1 MVNINVG
8 AAIKKCNTSAIFNPK
23 YPVCYCIMN
32 HKSFFFILL
41 FLGYGLTASANYSF
55 DAKCLQAY
63 KAIFDF
69 RLNDARELIQQEK
82 QQYPQNG
89 ITILLDN
96 YVDYISLLTSDNKT
110 EYNKL
115 IDNRSG
121 RIDALADNKENSPWY
136 LFARAEVYLQWGL
149 LKGRFGDYM
158 SSATDLKKAR
168 GLLND
173 NAEKYP
179 DFLPNQKSLALIN
192 VVFGSLPSNLKGI
205 ARLFGMSG
213 NIQAGYSEL
222 EKLRTQIPDTR
233 YAFYKNEVIFFLCI
247 MDVDVLH
254 DKNNYAK
261 LSNYLEGLDNQSI
274 LRTYLQ
280 GYVASRTGHNDD
292 AIANLQS
299 IPKSNQYID
308 LPIANYLIGC
318 AKLCRMDSDA
328 CNFLAAYINSYKGV
342 NYIKDSYLKMGYFY
356 LLKDDIVRYNYYV
369 NLTRTKGY
377 AIDEKDKQA
386 LEEANDTRPDNDL
399 LRARFYF
406 DGGYYSKALAQ
417 LQNKQEADCKILR
430 DKIELNYRL
439 GRIYQ
444 LLNRYNE
451 AVASYQRAI
460 TLGRAS
466 KYYFAANA
474 ALNAGGIYEYIKSYD
489 QAAKYYKMALSMKNH
504 EYQSS
509 IDTQAKEGL
518 ERIHR

>member
-1 MVNINVG
+1 MG
-8 AAIKKCNTSAIFNPK
+8 CK
-23 YPVCYCIMN
+23 
-32 HKSFFFILL
+32 
-41 FLGYGLTASANYSF
+41 LTASANYNF
-55 DAKCLQAY
+55 DTRCLQAY

-69 RLNDARELIQQEK
+69 RLNDARALIQQEK
-82 QQYPQNG
+82 QQYPKNG

-96 YVDYISLLTSDNKT
+96 YVDYFSLLTSDNKA
-110 EYNKL
+110 EYDRLVGRKS
-115 IDNRSG
+115 D
-121 RIDALADNKENSPWY
+121 RIDGLEANRENSPYY
-136 LFARAEVYLQWGL
+136 LFAQAEVYLQWGL
-149 LKGRFGDYM
+149 IKGRFGDYM
-158 SSATDLKKAR
+158 SSAADLKKAR

-179 DFLPNQKSLALIN
+179 DFLPDQKSLALIN
-192 VVFGSLPSNLKGI
+192 VVFGSLPPNLRGI
-205 ARLFGMSG
+205 AKFLGMSG

-222 EKLRTQIPDTR
+222 EKLRTEIPDSR
-233 YAFYKNEVIFFLCI
+233 YAFYKTEVIFFLCI

-254 DKNNYAK
+254 DKNNYIK

-292 AIANLQS
+292 AIVNLQS
-299 IPKSNQYID
+299 IPKSNQYIE
-308 LPIANYLIGC
+308 LPVANYLIGS

-328 CNFLAAYINSYKGV
+328 CNFLLAYINSYKGV
-342 NYIKDSYLKMGYFY
+342 NYIKDSYLKIAYFY
-356 LLKDDIVRYNYYV
+356 LLKDDEAHYNYYV
-369 NLTRTKGY
+369 KLARAKGY
-377 AIDEKDKQA
+377 TVDEKDKQA
-386 LEEANDTRPDNDL
+386 MEEANDARPDNDL

-406 DGGYYSKALAQ
+406 DGGYYNKALAQ
-417 LQNKQEADCKILR
+417 LQNKQEADCKIPR

-451 AVASYQRAI
+451 AVASYKRVI
-460 TLGRAS
+460 ELGRSS

-474 ALNAGGIYEYIKSYD
+474 ALNAGNIYEYIKSYNE
-489 QAAKYYKMALSMKNH
+489 AANYYKTALSMKNH

-518 ERIHR
+518 DRIHR